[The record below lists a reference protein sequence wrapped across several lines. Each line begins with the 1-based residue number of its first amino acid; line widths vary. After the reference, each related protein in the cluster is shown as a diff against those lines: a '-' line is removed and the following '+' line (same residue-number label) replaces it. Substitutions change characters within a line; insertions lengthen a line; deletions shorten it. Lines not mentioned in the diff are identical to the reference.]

1 MAIVSSIRG
10 VSRSKVYLFLDIA
23 LALAFVAELEEHF
36 VGLRNHELIG
46 VGLGAALLVH
56 ILLHWRWLLSITRT
70 FLHKLL
76 HESRLN
82 YALALVLFVDLGVT
96 IVTGILISR
105 TLGLNFNIGG
115 SWERIHVVAADF
127 SLLLVALHVA
137 LHWKWIAS
145 HAKKY
150 LFGFIRLPRR
160 QPKPVAVIVRSHRPV
175 SYPEV

>member
-23 LALAFVAELEEHF
+23 LALAFVAELEEHL

-46 VGLGAALLVH
+46 VGLG
-56 ILLHWRWLLSITRT
+56 
-70 FLHKLL
+70 
-76 HESRLN
+76 
-82 YALALVLFVDLGVT
+82 
-96 IVTGILISR
+96 
-105 TLGLNFNIGG
+105 
-115 SWERIHVVAADF
+115 
-127 SLLLVALHVA
+127 VA